1 MLPKTPSR
9 CSQIALALL
18 CSVILSTGCASWQ
31 GPRIDPSGQRL
42 FIWPGESPTAP
53 PQTFAGPPIV
63 GAPIVAPPPGATI
76 VVPPPPPP
84 PVPVQSLP
92 SVTPSTPFGN
102 MVAPPVYSD
111 PTPAPIPAAPLVAS
125 VPPPVMQP
133 APVPIGP
140 AQPMPLPPPPGYA
153 PVMPVAA
160 IVPAG
165 CEHLQ
170 IMPTSLIAP
179 VGSEMLLKA
188 NIPGR
193 DGLLQANM
201 RVDWSIAC
209 NSVGQFTE
217 MGFRDRGQLLG
228 FLEAPHKIDDWS
240 ATSSTAV
247 VPITLNTG
255 TPDPCDDIPIQ
266 RGEAWVTLSS
276 PTEGTTVINA
286 VAPWLDQFNQATA
299 TIHWIDAQ
307 WVFAQTAAVEAGRP
321 HTLTTT
327 VMRRTD
333 GAPLPGW
340 IVRYNVASGAALG
353 YEGGNTIE
361 STTDAAGRASVE
373 VSPTNTSGGV
383 TNVGI
388 TIIRPATGGAIPMP
402 RLEVGRAATAIT
414 WGSAPSV
421 PVTGA
426 PTLPPAPAL
435 PGTPIPLPPP
445 PSTFSPPPAAPQ
457 PAPAPTAP
465 PATAP
470 APDPYAAPAATGKPR
485 LEVTLGPPT
494 PAQVAVGD
502 NVSFNLTVTNRGDGV
517 ARHIIVSDRFDRG
530 LRHPSAKPGEYTV
543 NYDRMRDLAPNET
556 ENLPLTF
563 SVADGGVQCHD
574 VTVTADGAEPATQH
588 GCVTASQPALEV
600 KSTGPRRQF
609 VGEVA
614 KFNAVIK
621 NIGDTTATNIEIV
634 ARYDA
639 ALAAHR
645 AEQGHESLP
654 DGRIRLKIDSLAPG
668 EKRTFGLEALCK
680 APSNKACVHYLL
692 SADGGLNVADEAC
705 FEILPQVPGVAPGA
719 AGAQATNDLQLTI
732 GTTSNPARVNQKMV
746 VNVTV
751 QNAGQQVERQVA
763 TRVLLPAELIPDPYS
778 IKPEGEAKVL
788 GQEIQFAPIAELAP
802 GQSHQYVIPVTPS
815 RTGKVQATAQVAA
828 TSLTTPKT
836 VSSDAI
842 DIIGSSP

>member
-1 MLPKTPSR
+1 MNTLQSRGLIGLAVSPAPPAQPNHFVEESQQSPLPFAIITPPRRYVLTGWSIARPVRVAGAAQSFFQSPPPYPLATYPKASDPAPTFVRSVSPNVPENPKPMFAVRARTPVRCDPELRLRQLAGTADRPERPTLVYLARRITDRAPSDLYGAAAR
-9 CSQIALALL
+9 CS
-18 CSVILSTGCASWQ
+18 
-31 GPRIDPSGQRL
+31 
-42 FIWPGESPTAP
+42 AP
-53 PQTFAGPPIV
+53 PV
-63 GAPIVAPPPGATI
+63 VA
-76 VVPPPPPP
+76 PPPPPP
-84 PVPVQSLP
+84 PVPVQALP

-125 VPPPVMQP
+125 VPPPAVQP
-133 APVPIGP
+133 AAVPLGPV
-140 AQPMPLPPPPGYA
+140 QPVPLPPPPGYA

-170 IMPTSLIAP
+170 IMPASLIAP

-193 DGLLQANM
+193 DGLLQSNLH
-201 RVDWSIAC
+201 VDWSIAC

-228 FLEAPHKIDDWS
+228 ILEAPHKIDDWS

-276 PTEGTTVINA
+276 ATEGTTVVTA
-286 VAPWLDQFNQATA
+286 VAPWLDQYNQASA

-373 VSPTNTSGGV
+373 VSPTNTSGGI

-402 RLEVGRAATAIT
+402 RLELGRAATAIT

-426 PTLPPAPAL
+426 PALPPAPAL
-435 PGTPIPLPPP
+435 PGTPIPPPP
-445 PSTFSPPPAAPQ
+445 PSTFTPPPTAQ
-457 PAPAPTAP
+457 PTPAPTAP
-465 PATAP
+465 PAAAP
-470 APDPYAAPAATGKPR
+470 APDPYAPTGKPR
-485 LEVTLGPPT
+485 LEVTLSGPT
-494 PAQVAVGD
+494 PAQVAVGE

-517 ARHIIVSDRFDRG
+517 AQHIKVSDRFDRG
-530 LRHPSAKPGEYTV
+530 LRHPSASLVFT
-543 NYDRMRDLAPNET
+543 L
-556 ENLPLTF
+556 
-563 SVADGGVQCHD
+563 
-574 VTVTADGAEPATQH
+574 
-588 GCVTASQPALEV
+588 
-600 KSTGPRRQF
+600 ST
-609 VGEVA
+609 
-614 KFNAVIK
+614 
-621 NIGDTTATNIEIV
+621 TTA
-634 ARYDA
+634 
-639 ALAAHR
+639 
-645 AEQGHESLP
+645 
-654 DGRIRLKIDSLAPG
+654 
-668 EKRTFGLEALCK
+668 C
-680 APSNKACVHYLL
+680 
-692 SADGGLNVADEAC
+692 
-705 FEILPQVPGVAPGA
+705 
-719 AGAQATNDLQLTI
+719 AT
-732 GTTSNPARVNQKMV
+732 
-746 VNVTV
+746 
-751 QNAGQQVERQVA
+751 
-763 TRVLLPAELIPDPYS
+763 
-778 IKPEGEAKVL
+778 
-788 GQEIQFAPIAELAP
+788 
-802 GQSHQYVIPVTPS
+802 SHQ
-815 RTGKVQATAQVAA
+815 
-828 TSLTTPKT
+828 TTPKT
-836 VSSDAI
+836 CHSRSASSTAACNATT
-842 DIIGSSP
+842 